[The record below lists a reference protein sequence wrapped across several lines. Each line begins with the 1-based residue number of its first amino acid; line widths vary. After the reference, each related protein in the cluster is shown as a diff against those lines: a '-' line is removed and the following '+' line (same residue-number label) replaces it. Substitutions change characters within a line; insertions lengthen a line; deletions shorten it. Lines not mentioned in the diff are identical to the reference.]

1 MQTINTLTVRLNKY
15 IERKYMQTSYVIKT
29 DREQLTRHLGT
40 HMDIWRH
47 RQTGRQTETQP
58 FFHQSTDTAVILQ

>member
-15 IERKYMQTSYVIKT
+15 IERKDMPTSYVIKT
-29 DREQLTRHLGT
+29 DTQHLTRHLGT

-47 RQTGRQTETQP
+47 RQMGRQTETQP
-58 FFHQSTDTAVILQ
+58 FFHQSTDTAVISQ